1 MYVPL
6 KFITK
11 EASEKIA
18 FAIASNGGFPTENR
32 VLIVSPKNQ
41 EVKVGNI
48 LLPQNTSKENIPNKG
63 VVILKGE
70 ISEEY
75 KSYKGIINT
84 GTIVTYGLY
93 AGKKIDFDPKIF
105 EELDN
110 DLFNSEEN
118 EFSVLSL
125 TEIIF
130 TELNK

>member
-6 KFITK
+6 KFIEK

-18 FAIASNGGFPTENR
+18 FAIASKGGFPTENR

-48 LLPQNTSKENIPNKG
+48 LLPQNASKDNLPNKG

-93 AGKKIDFDPKIF
+93 AGKKIEFDPEIF
-105 EELDN
+105 KEIGID
-110 DLFNSEEN
+110 FNTEDN